1 MQARRYPATR
11 LIASVHE
18 MGPAAPAPT
27 EAHVRSLFV
36 AAAADPQRRLAVA
49 KVVVRARSVADAQRV
64 VRIGREVCGGA
75 AASGLP
81 GGPIAHIALATGEA
95 GKLSRVLNRTL
106 TPVTHPLL
114 PAAAAPGQLSAA
126 EIMAARALLG
136 VVPTRRFWL
145 LGSPIAHSPSPAMHN
160 AGFGA
165 VGLAAAG
172 GGGGCHSY
180 GLHEC
185 AAVSEELVAGVL
197 RAPTFGGA
205 SVTIPLKEEVAALM
219 DELTDA
225 ATAIGAV
232 NTIVRLEGGG
242 GGGAG
247 AAAVDGSSSGFRLRG
262 DNTDWL
268 GIKHVLAKGLRK
280 RGAAVVAAAA
290 AAEAAP
296 AAAAGQPL
304 VALVVGAGGTA
315 RAACYAVRQMGMVL
329 LVSNRTAQKAVDL
342 AAQFGGRA
350 VELGDAGVGAVDVV
364 VSTIPG
370 TAGFTLPAAV
380 LGAEGGGGC
389 RPVVLDAAYK
399 PRETALLRQA
409 GAAGCVCIPG
419 ASMLLEQGVEQ
430 FERWTSRPAP
440 RRAMEV
446 AVQAIASQQ

>member
-1 MQARRYPATR
+1 MQARCYPATR

-18 MGPAAPAPT
+18 MGPSAPAPT
-27 EAHVRSLFV
+27 EAHVRSLFA
-36 AAAADPQRRLAVA
+36 AAAADPQRRFAVA

-64 VRIGREVCGGA
+64 VRVGREVCGA
-75 AASGLP
+75 TCLP

-160 AGFGA
+160 AAFGA
-165 VGLAAAG
+165 VGLAR
-172 GGGGCHSY
+172 GGCHSY

-185 AAVSEELVAGVL
+185 AAVSEGLVAGVL

-205 SVTIPLKEEVAALM
+205 SVTIPLKEEVPALM

-232 NTIVRLEGGG
+232 NTIVRLEG
-242 GGGAG
+242 
-247 AAAVDGSSSGFRLRG
+247 AADDGSSGFRLRG

-280 RGAAVVAAAA
+280 RGATAAAA
-290 AAEAAP
+290 AATAAATAA

-315 RAACYAVRQMGMVL
+315 RAACYAVRQMGMIL

-370 TAGFTLPAAV
+370 TVGFTLPAAV
-380 LGAEGGGGC
+380 LGAEGGGGSC
-389 RPVVLDAAYK
+389 PVVLDAAYK

-409 GAAGCVCIPG
+409 AVAGCVCIPG

-446 AVQAIASQQ
+446 AMQAIAAQQ